1 MRIST
6 LPLLMALVLL
16 AALAGRPLEAASLNP
31 PPGQLPPPEKPT
43 LVATVFEVLIT
54 DDQGSSQKDRLIF
67 EDRKFGCALL
77 IAAALG
83 KIAYSEKP
91 GATID
96 DPIPWEATGSDAQGD
111 RMVFKGTAEKDAMTG
126 TITIT
131 LAKGAPHIFTFA
143 GGKSG
148 TDAAIKAVG
157 K

>member
-1 MRIST
+1 MTREPDRATERTVI
-6 LPLLMALVLL
+6 PGPV
-16 AALAGRPLEAASLNP
+16 LAG
-31 PPGQLPPPEKPT
+31 
-43 LVATVFEVLIT
+43 
-54 DDQGSSQKDRLIF
+54 DDV
-67 EDRKFGCALL
+67 
-77 IAAALG
+77 AAALG